1 MLSVIVVV
9 LIFGV
14 MLLLCLRLGLGL
26 LQEYRQQ
33 RRVQKLQAPVQTIEC
48 RAITVLNS
56 QEGVMMNA
64 ALPLMHQPS
73 LHLPPAW
80 YKRMRM
86 FISLSFLFM
95 ILLTLFVQSGLA
107 DGTLKNLSKDLS
119 LLGYSQFSA
128 SDVRTVAHATQV
140 NASHQLLR
148 ISQLDPSQYNSSA
161 EYNTWAY
168 SACSAASMTEVF
180 DAYGRNFRITDVLK
194 VEAQIGAITP
204 QLGLLDPSGI
214 QATASRFGFKTVWSN
229 SWNLDQ
235 IINIANQGK
244 PVIISFPPDR
254 YDGGHILVL
263 LGGDANMVYLADTS
277 LWNRRSL
284 TRGQFMNW
292 WEGFGAVVTPA

>member
-1 MLSVIVVV
+1 MLSVLVVV

-33 RRVQKLQAPVQTIEC
+33 RRAQKLQAPVQTIEC
-48 RAITVLNS
+48 RAMTVLNS
-56 QEGVMMNA
+56 QQGVVMNA

-80 YKRMRM
+80 YKRLRM

-107 DGTLKNLSKDLS
+107 DGTLKNLNKDLS
-119 LLGYSQFSA
+119 LLGYSQFS

-140 NASHQLLR
+140 NASHTLLR

-168 SACSAASMTEVF
+168 SACSAASMT
-180 DAYGRNFRITDVLK
+180 
-194 VEAQIGAITP
+194 
-204 QLGLLDPSGI
+204 
-214 QATASRFGFKTVWSN
+214 
-229 SWNLDQ
+229 
-235 IINIANQGK
+235 
-244 PVIISFPPDR
+244 
-254 YDGGHILVL
+254 
-263 LGGDANMVYLADTS
+263 
-277 LWNRRSL
+277 
-284 TRGQFMNW
+284 
-292 WEGFGAVVTPA
+292 